1 MFTKKSREH
10 NRPDLVVIDRV
21 LRKWWIVDF
30 SVPFDANVFKKE
42 NEKTNKYGAL
52 AREVRE
58 MYHVSTRV
66 VPIVVGAFGVVSKR
80 LKRWLKDLGIENVLG
95 SIQMA
100 AIVGTAAILKKVLST

>member
-1 MFTKKSREH
+1 
-10 NRPDLVVIDRV
+10 
-21 LRKWWIVDF
+21 
-30 SVPFDANVFKKE
+30 
-42 NEKTNKYGAL
+42 
-52 AREVRE
+52 